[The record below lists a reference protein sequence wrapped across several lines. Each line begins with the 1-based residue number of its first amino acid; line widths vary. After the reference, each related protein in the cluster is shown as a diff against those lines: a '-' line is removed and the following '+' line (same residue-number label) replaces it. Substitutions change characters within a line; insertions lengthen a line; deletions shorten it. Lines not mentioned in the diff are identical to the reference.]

1 MTNENKVEKF
11 EEVDGGAALSDDGLV
26 AKYCF
31 RTLSKYPIIYGY
43 KRYSYGTHRIHF
55 QIEKRGD
62 LRFFFGMTT
71 SLERISRVIST
82 NIDNKS
88 LYGWW
93 GLNSIVVNGLVHRN
107 KEKNDIE
114 KYDEL
119 TLVLKCDQQQIQLE
133 HHRTKRLLQ
142 LSIDITICPF
152 PWKIIVEL
160 PTYGD
165 CVRII
170 PSSHN
175 DFIVN

>member
-1 MTNENKVEKF
+1 LVIQEKF
-11 EEVDGGAALSDDGLV
+11 AEVDGGASLSEDGLL

-43 KRYSYGTHRIHF
+43 KRYSYGTHFIHF

-62 LRFFFGMTT
+62 LRSFFGIST
-71 SLERISRVIST
+71 SLERVNRVIST
-82 NIDNKS
+82 EIDNKS

-93 GLNSIVVNGLVHRN
+93 GLNTIVINGKVQRN
-107 KEKNDIE
+107 KEKNNME
-114 KYDEL
+114 RYDEV
-119 TLVLKCDQQQIQLE
+119 TLILNCDHQQIQLQ
-133 HHRTKRLLQ
+133 HHRTKRILQ

-170 PSSHN
+170 PSSH
-175 DFIVN
+175 

>member
-1 MTNENKVEKF
+1 VTNEKF
-11 EEVDGGAALSDDGLV
+11 HEVDGGAALSDDGLV

-31 RTLSKYPIIYGY
+31 RTLSKDPIIYGY
-43 KRYSYGTHRIHF
+43 KRYSYGTHNIHF

-62 LRFFFGMTT
+62 LRFFFGIVT
-71 SLERISRVIST
+71 SSEKVNRVIST

-93 GLNSIVVNGLVHRN
+93 GLNSKVINGEVQRN
-107 KEKNDIE
+107 KEKNDIK

-119 TLVLKCDQQQIQLE
+119 TLILKCDHQQIQLE
-133 HHRTKRLLQ
+133 HHRTKRLLE

-160 PTYGD
+160 PTYVD
-165 CVRII
+165 CIRII
-170 PSSHN
+170 P
-175 DFIVN
+175 